1 MRISDWSSYVC
12 SSDLEASARRFAE
25 EARSLLVTALL
36 VISALCMAGMP
47 WFIYL
52 IGSGFSQDPEKLALA
67 VDLTR
72 ITFPYLLF
80 MAVVALLS
88 GVPHSLFRLA
98 AAAAAPKIGQAPC
111 RERVFEYVSI
121 SCVAGSLKKKKK

>member
-1 MRISDWSSYVC
+1 ME
-12 SSDLEASARRFAE
+12 LEGEAAARRFAE
-25 EARSLLVTALL
+25 ETLSVLVTALL
-36 VISALCMAGMP
+36 VISALAMAGMP

-80 MAVVALLS
+80 MAVVAMLS
-88 GVPHSLFRLA
+88 GIRNSLSRFA
-98 AAAAAPKIGQAPC
+98 AAAAAPIMLNVLFIATLARNIGG
-111 RERVFEYVSI
+111 EGHMVSV
-121 SCVAGSLKKKKK
+121 S

>member
-1 MRISDWSSYVC
+1 
-12 SSDLEASARRFAE
+12 
-25 EARSLLVTALL
+25 
-36 VISALCMAGMP
+36 MAGMP

-80 MAVVALLS
+80 MAVAALLS
-88 GVPHSLFRLA
+88 GILNSPYSFA
-98 AAAAAPKIGQAPC
+98 AAAAAPHLLNVTFVAALVAVLPFIAVLRGPGLDWTVFVSCWAP
-111 RERVFEYVSI
+111 
-121 SCVAGSLKKKKK
+121 

>member
-1 MRISDWSSYVC
+1 
-12 SSDLEASARRFAE
+12 
-25 EARSLLVTALL
+25 
-36 VISALCMAGMP
+36 MAGMP

-72 ITFPYLLF
+72 ITFHYLLF

-88 GVPHSLFRLA
+88 GVPNSLYRF
-98 AAAAAPKIGQAPC
+98 AAAAAPPILPNVLFLAAP
-111 RERVFEYVSI
+111 
-121 SCVAGSLKKKKK
+121 VAVPLLFPSLPAQVNALAVLFPGPPPFAFTHLPA

>member
-1 MRISDWSSYVC
+1 
-12 SSDLEASARRFAE
+12 
-25 EARSLLVTALL
+25 
-36 VISALCMAGMP
+36 MAGMP

-88 GVPHSLFRLA
+88 GILNSLYRFA
-98 AAAAAPKIGQAPC
+98 AAAAAPIVLNVIFIAALVSVLPFFAEVPGHVKIGRASC
-111 RERVFEYVSI
+111 RERVCQYV
-121 SCVAGSLKKKKK
+121 